1 MNLYIYFLSIL
12 KLNDNLYTVAIN
24 YMKFIEIFKRDR
36 IWTLSNLLSIS
47 RLLIGGLLYYFIVS
61 RHTYIAVILVLIGVI
76 TDYADGWVARRRG
89 ETSELGKILDPV
101 ADKVAIALG
110 SIGLYQAYGLPLWI
124 VVIIISRDILI
135 LIGSIFLIDKVKGI
149 VASEM
154 PGKIAVTVV
163 SVLLLSYLFE
173 WQAIQQIFL
182 YLSLAAIIFSFLFYV
197 SKFINIITS
206 KNGH

>member
-1 MNLYIYFLSIL
+1 
-12 KLNDNLYTVAIN
+12 
-24 YMKFIEIFKRDR
+24 MKFIEIFKRDR
-36 IWTLSNLLSIS
+36 IWTVSNLLSIS

-61 RHTYIAVILVLIGVI
+61 RHTYIAVILVLIG
-76 TDYADGWVARRRG
+76 
-89 ETSELGKILDPV
+89 
-101 ADKVAIALG
+101 VAIALG

-154 PGKIAVTVV
+154 PGKIAVTVL

-182 YLSLAAIIFSFLFYV
+182 YLSLAVIIFSFLFYV